1 MKALLPLFAM
11 VLLLARPARSEQFPG
26 AEWQR
31 VDPAAAGWSSAK
43 LDEAREIAETM
54 GATGV
59 MVVHKGFVVAEWGD
73 LVVKT
78 YLHSVRKSLLS
89 ALIGIAVE
97 EKKIDLADTMAKLGI
112 DDNVPSL
119 TEVEKQATVGDLLKA
134 RSGIYH
140 PALAES
146 PEMAAARP
154 LRGSHA
160 PGTFWYYN
168 NWDFNALG
176 SIYERAETRSIF
188 DAFDERIAKPIGM
201 QDWHPGDG
209 VYDTGVDSNHRAYPI
224 RMSARDLARFALLY
238 AREGRWSDRQL
249 VPASWV
255 RESAHDYSSVGPE
268 FGYGYMWWT
277 GPSLMPPG
285 SLFAWGWGGQFAFV
299 VPAQDLVIVHRINTD
314 KEGIR
319 EPDLAQLGRFLR
331 AILAAAP
338 S

>member
-119 TEVEKQATVGDLLKA
+119 TEVEKQAWRDAYKDA
-134 RSGIYH
+134 
-140 PALAES
+140 
-146 PEMAAARP
+146 PEKMIKKMEGRGFGYARP
-154 LRGSHA
+154 AYAELMK
-160 PGTFWYYN
+160 
-168 NWDFNALG
+168 
-176 SIYERAETRSIF
+176 IRAAT
-188 DAFDERIAKPIGM
+188 
-201 QDWHPGDG
+201 
-209 VYDTGVDSNHRAYPI
+209 
-224 RMSARDLARFALLY
+224 
-238 AREGRWSDRQL
+238 
-249 VPASWV
+249 
-255 RESAHDYSSVGPE
+255 
-268 FGYGYMWWT
+268 
-277 GPSLMPPG
+277 
-285 SLFAWGWGGQFAFV
+285 
-299 VPAQDLVIVHRINTD
+299 AQ
-314 KEGIR
+314 
-319 EPDLAQLGRFLR
+319 
-331 AILAAAP
+331 
-338 S
+338 